1 VTGDELR
8 KAFLSFFEGKGHTVL
23 PSSSLIPQ
31 GDPTLLLTTAG
42 MVQIKPY
49 FLGLATPPN
58 PRLTSCQKCF
68 RTTDIDLVGDTR
80 HLTFFEMLGN
90 FSVGDYFR
98 KEAIEWAWEFVIQ
111 WLKFPPE
118 RLWITV
124 FLDDDEA
131 FKYWRQIGVPAER
144 IVRLG
149 EKQNFWGPAGDSGPC
164 GPCSEIHYDFGAEF
178 GCGESGCGPA
188 CDCGRFSEIWNLVF
202 TQYDQNKEGRRTPLP
217 KPNIDTGMGLE
228 RVATVMQGK
237 RSVYETD
244 LFAPIVAR
252 VAQIS
257 GKRFGEDDKTD
268 ESIKIVSE
276 HVRGITFL
284 IADGVVP
291 SNEGRGYVLRRLLRR
306 ASLFGRNLGLE
317 EPFLVTLADFVIEKM
332 GPVYPELKLN
342 QELIRNVISL
352 EEKRFGEALNTG
364 LNWLD
369 RVMERA
375 GTEKRIRG
383 EDVFMLYDT
392 YGFPKEITV
401 EIASERGF
409 SIDLEGFEREM
420 ERQRERARASH
431 KFGLGDRTDLKSYE
445 HLGITRT
452 SFVGYDQWRHESVVM
467 GLVAS
472 GKPVDSASEGDEVEI
487 ILKETPFYGETGGQ
501 VGDAGEIRGEHGR
514 VSVSQTIRPLPDLI
528 VHQGKVT
535 QGRVAVSDSV
545 EAEVDI
551 PRRLD
556 IARNHTATHLLQSA
570 LRAVLGQHVRQSGS
584 LVAPDGFRFD
594 FTHLEPVGKER
605 LLEIQH
611 LVNEKI
617 RQNLPVMAQAT
628 SYREAV
634 SKGAIAL
641 FGEKYGDVVRMV
653 QTGDP
658 PFSIELCGGTHVRST
673 GEIGILHITSEG
685 SIGSGL
691 RRIEAVT
698 GRGAEK
704 FLEQRLAVVEALAQE
719 LQTSPEGVREKVS
732 AAFAELNKERKRAI
746 ERERE
751 LARKM
756 ASPPERKPANIPGM
770 TMKVISG
777 GIPQGTPD
785 ALREMNDQLRQSL
798 ADEKVSGVILLS
810 TEYNGKP
817 IFTVSATRDLIEKG
831 LHSGHIAMD
840 VGKIAGGGGGGRAE
854 LGQGSGTDV
863 AKLKEALSQSE
874 EIIARHYDR
883 DSGTW
888 KRDVG

>member
-1 VTGDELR
+1 MTGDELR

-68 RTTDIDLVGDTR
+68 RTTDIDSVGDTR

-257 GKRFGEDDKTD
+257 GKRFGEGDKTD
-268 ESIKIVSE
+268 KSIKIVSE
-276 HVRGITFL
+276 HVRGIPFL

-317 EPFLVTLADFVIEKM
+317 DPFLVTLADFVIEKM
-332 GPVYPELKLN
+332 GRVYPELKLN
-342 QELIRNVISL
+342 QELIRNVINL
-352 EEKRFGEALNTG
+352 EEGRFGETLSAG

-420 ERQRERARASH
+420 EQQRERGRASH
-431 KFGLGDRTDLKSYE
+431 KFSLGDRIDLKSYE
-445 HLGITRT
+445 QLGITRT
-452 SFVGYDQWRHESVVM
+452 EFVGYDQQNHKSVVM
-467 GLVAS
+467 GLIA
-472 GKPVDSASEGDEVEI
+472 GGRPVESASERDEVEV
-487 ILKETPFYGETGGQ
+487 ILKETPFYGEMGGQ
-501 VGDAGEIRGEHGR
+501 VGDTGVIRGGHGA
-514 VSVSQTIRPLPDLI
+514 VSVTQTTRPLPDLT
-528 VHQGKVT
+528 VHHSEVIR
-535 QGRVAVSDSV
+535 GRIAVGDSI
-545 EAEVDI
+545 EAEVDL

-584 LVAPDGFRFD
+584 LVAPDRFRFD

-617 RQNLPVMAQAT
+617 RQNLPVVAQNT
-628 SYREAV
+628 SYGEAV
-634 SKGAIAL
+634 SNGAMAL
-641 FGEKYGDVVRMV
+641 FGEKYGEVVRMISI
-653 QTGDP
+653 GDP
-658 PFSIELCGGTHVRST
+658 PFSVELCGGTHVHST
-673 GEIGILHITSEG
+673 GEIGILHIIAEESV
-685 SIGSGL
+685 GSGV

-698 GRGAEK
+698 GSGAER
-704 FLEQRLAVVEALAQE
+704 FLEQRASMLEFLALE
-719 LQTSPEGVREKVS
+719 LQTVPDGVEAKVS
-732 AAFAELNKERKRAI
+732 SILVELDVERKRALAM
-746 ERERE
+746 EREI
-751 LARKM
+751 ARQM
-756 ASPPERKPANIPGM
+756 AGPLLSQV
-770 TMKVISG
+770 KVIN
-777 GIPQGTPD
+777 GINVLSAKVSATSPE
-785 ALREMNDQLRQSL
+785 AVREMGDRLKEEL
-798 ADEKVSGVILLS
+798 KSGVIVLGAVYNERPSLLS
-810 TEYNGKP
+810 MVTP
-817 IFTVSATRDLIEKG
+817 DLIAKG
-831 LHSGHIAMD
+831 FHAGDLVKQVAK
-840 VGKIAGGGGGGRAE
+840 VVGGGGGGKAE
-854 LGQGSGTDV
+854 LGQGSGKDAT
-863 AKLKEALSQSE
+863 KLEEALKQAASLVE
-874 EIIARHYDR
+874 LHYDK
-883 DSGTW
+883 DSGMW
-888 KRDVG
+888 RKDVG

>member
-1 VTGDELR
+1 MTGDELR

-68 RTTDIDLVGDTR
+68 RTTDIDSVGDTR

-164 GPCSEIHYDFGAEF
+164 GPCSEIHYDFGAEL

-257 GKRFGEDDKTD
+257 GKRFGEGDKTD
-268 ESIKIVSE
+268 KSIKIVSE
-276 HVRGITFL
+276 HVRGIPFL

-317 EPFLVTLADFVIEKM
+317 DPFLVTLADFVIEKM
-332 GPVYPELKLN
+332 GRVYPELKLN
-342 QELIRNVISL
+342 QELIRNVINL
-352 EEKRFGEALNTG
+352 EEGRFGETLSAG

-401 EIASERGF
+401 EIASERGC

-420 ERQRERARASH
+420 EQQRERGRASH
-431 KFGLGDRTDLKSYE
+431 KFSLGDRIDLKSYE
-445 HLGITRT
+445 QLGITRT
-452 SFVGYDQWRHESVVM
+452 EFVGYDQQNHKSVVM
-467 GLVAS
+467 GLIA
-472 GKPVDSASEGDEVEI
+472 GGRPVESASERDEVEV
-487 ILKETPFYGETGGQ
+487 ILKETPFYGEMGGQ
-501 VGDAGEIRGEHGR
+501 VGDTGVIRGGHGA
-514 VSVSQTIRPLPDLI
+514 VSVTQTTRPLPDLT
-528 VHQGKVT
+528 VHHSEVIR
-535 QGRVAVSDSV
+535 GRIAVGDSI
-545 EAEVDI
+545 EAEVDL

-584 LVAPDGFRFD
+584 LVAPDRFRFD

-617 RQNLPVMAQAT
+617 RQNLSVVAQNT
-628 SYREAV
+628 SYGEAV
-634 SKGAIAL
+634 SNGAMAL
-641 FGEKYGDVVRMV
+641 FGEKYGEVVRMISI
-653 QTGDP
+653 GDP
-658 PFSIELCGGTHVRST
+658 PFSVELCGGTHVHST
-673 GEIGILHITSEG
+673 GEIGILHIIAEESV
-685 SIGSGL
+685 GSGV

-698 GRGAEK
+698 GSGAER
-704 FLEQRLAVVEALAQE
+704 FLEQRASMLEFLALE
-719 LQTSPEGVREKVS
+719 LQTVPDGVEAKVS
-732 AAFAELNKERKRAI
+732 SILVELDVERKRALAM
-746 ERERE
+746 EREI
-751 LARKM
+751 ARQM
-756 ASPPERKPANIPGM
+756 AGPLLSQV
-770 TMKVISG
+770 KVIN
-777 GIPQGTPD
+777 GINVLSAKVSATSPE
-785 ALREMNDQLRQSL
+785 AVREMGDRLKEEL
-798 ADEKVSGVILLS
+798 KSGVIVLGAVYNERPSLLS
-810 TEYNGKP
+810 MVTP
-817 IFTVSATRDLIEKG
+817 DLIAKG
-831 LHSGHIAMD
+831 FHAGDLVKQVAK
-840 VGKIAGGGGGGRAE
+840 VVGGGGGGKAE
-854 LGQGSGTDV
+854 LGQGSGKDAT
-863 AKLKEALSQSE
+863 KLEEALKQAASLVE
-874 EIIARHYDR
+874 LHYDK
-883 DSGTW
+883 DSGVW
-888 KRDVG
+888 RKDVG

>member
-1 VTGDELR
+1 MTGDELR

-58 PRLTSCQKCF
+58 NRLASCQKCF
-68 RTTDIDLVGDTR
+68 RTTDIDSVGDTR

-90 FSVGDYFR
+90 FSVGDYFK

-111 WLKFPPE
+111 WLKVPSE

-144 IVRLG
+144 IMRLG
-149 EKQNFWGPAGDSGPC
+149 EEQNFWGPAGDSGPC

-178 GCGESGCGPA
+178 GCGKSGCGPA

-228 RVATVMQGK
+228 RVAAVMQGK

-244 LFAPIVAR
+244 LFAPIVAK

-257 GKRFGEDDKTD
+257 GKRFGEDDKAD
-268 ESIKIVSE
+268 KSIKIVSE

-332 GPVYPELKLN
+332 GPVYLELKVN

-431 KFGLGDRTDLKSYE
+431 KFSLGDRTDLKSYE
-445 HLGITRT
+445 QLGITRT
-452 SFVGYDQWRHESVVM
+452 RFVGYDQWGHESVVM
-467 GLVAS
+467 GLVAG

-487 ILKETPFYGETGGQ
+487 ILKETPFYGEMGGQ

-545 EAEVDI
+545 EAEVDV

-617 RQNLPVMAQAT
+617 RQNLPVVAQAT

-704 FLEQRLAVVEALAQE
+704 FLEQRLVVVEALAQE
-719 LQTSPEGVREKVS
+719 LQTSPEDVRTKVS
-732 AAFAELNKERKRAI
+732 TVLAELDKERKRI
-746 ERERE
+746 SEVERE
-751 LARKM
+751 LARKAAGPLLSQVEVIKGINVLSAKVP
-756 ASPPERKPANIPGM
+756 ASSPEAM
-770 TMKVISG
+770 
-777 GIPQGTPD
+777 
-785 ALREMNDQLRQSL
+785 REMGDRLK
-798 ADEKVSGVILLS
+798 EGIKSGVIVLGAVV
-810 TEYNGKP
+810 NGRP
-817 IFTVSATRDLIEKG
+817 ISMAMVTPDLIAKG
-831 LHSGHIAMD
+831 FHAGQIVKEISG
-840 VGKIAGGGGGGRAE
+840 VTGGGGGGRPEFA
-854 LGQGSGTDV
+854 QGSGKDAT
-863 AKLKEALSQSE
+863 KLDEGLKQ
-874 EIIARHYDR
+874 ARHFIELHYDK
-883 DSGTW
+883 DSGMW
-888 KRDVG
+888 RKNVG

>member
-1 VTGDELR
+1 MTGDELR

-68 RTTDIDLVGDTR
+68 RTTDIDSVGDTR

-90 FSVGDYFR
+90 FSVGDYFK

-111 WLKFPPE
+111 WLKFPSE

-202 TQYDQNKEGRRTPLP
+202 TQYDQNKEGRRTSLP

-228 RVATVMQGK
+228 RVAAVMQGK

-268 ESIKIVSE
+268 KSIKIVAE

-332 GPVYPELKLN
+332 GPVYPELKVSK
-342 QELIRNVISL
+342 ELIRNVISL
-352 EEKRFGEALNTG
+352 EEKRFGEALNIG

-431 KFGLGDRTDLKSYE
+431 KFSLGDRTDLKSYE
-445 HLGITRT
+445 QLGITRT
-452 SFVGYDQWRHESVVM
+452 RFVGYDQWRHESVVM
-467 GLVAS
+467 GLVAG
-472 GKPVDSASEGDEVEI
+472 GKPVDSASEGDEVEV
-487 ILKETPFYGETGGQ
+487 ILKETPFYGEMGGQ
-501 VGDAGEIRGEHGR
+501 VGDAGEIRGEHSR
-514 VSVSQTIRPLPDLI
+514 VSVSQTVRPLPDLI

-617 RQNLPVMAQAT
+617 RQNLPVMVQST

-698 GRGAEK
+698 GRGAER

-756 ASPPERKPANIPGM
+756 ASSSESKPVNIAGM
-770 TMKVISG
+770 TIDVVSG

-785 ALREMNDQLRQSL
+785 ALREMNDQLRQRL
-798 ADEKVSGVILLS
+798 ADEKVSGVVLLS

-817 IFTVSATRDLIEKG
+817 IFTVSATRDLIAKG

-854 LGQGSGTDV
+854 FGQGSGTDV
-863 AKLKEALSQSE
+863 AKLKEALNQSE
-874 EIIARHYDR
+874 AIIARYYDR

-888 KRDVG
+888 KRDIG